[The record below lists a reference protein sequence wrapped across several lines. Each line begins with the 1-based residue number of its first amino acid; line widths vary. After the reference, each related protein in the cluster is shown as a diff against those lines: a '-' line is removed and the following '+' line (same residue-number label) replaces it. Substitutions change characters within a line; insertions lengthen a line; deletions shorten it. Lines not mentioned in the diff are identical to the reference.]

1 MRTLAFL
8 TLAGLAHAGIELFEA
23 DRDLWPDGVE
33 YSLEKPST
41 EVHLVLAFRSGLG
54 TIGERSSAALASARF
69 VVEYNDADRQTCYW
83 NQYRPFP
90 FDAEANPEWSGN
102 VEAPGLFV
110 TEDASSDL
118 IERTIVIRFPR
129 ENRWRVRV
137 TPLEGDEGHARRG
150 ATLVQVVEVRGTE
163 PRTFEELDPLLPWEE
178 EVVVPAEAEEA
189 EPLPE
194 EFLEEP
200 FDDGYDGYE
209 EAVAYTSVV
218 KVGRNAVRAIGSGKV
233 PRGYGPAL
241 AGRTQGGRTQA
252 GRTAWKRGS
261 GNTSGNNARA
271 AFRLNVMP
279 WWQPAPALQP
289 ATVTPYPRPTT
300 GGAPV
305 AGTIPPWGAPLPF
318 WGVPRPKAASPAPAP
333 RSATAR
339 RGR

>member
-1 MRTLAFL
+1 MRTLAL
-8 TLAGLAHAGIELFEA
+8 LALAGLAQAGIELFEA

-33 YSLEKPST
+33 YSLEKPSA

-83 NQYRPFP
+83 NRYRPLP

-118 IERTIVIRFPR
+118 VERTIVVRFPR

-150 ATLVQVVEVRGTE
+150 ATLVQVAEVRGSA
-163 PRTFEELDPLLPWEE
+163 PRAFEELDPLLPWEE

-194 EFLEEP
+194 EFLEERYG
-200 FDDGYDGYE
+200 DEYDGYE

-241 AGRTQGGRTQA
+241 AGRTQGGRP
-252 GRTAWKRGS
+252 AWKRAPANRS
-261 GNTSGNNARA
+261 GNDARA
-271 AFRLNVMP
+271 AFRQNLMP
-279 WWQPAPALQP
+279 WWQPTPALQP
-289 ATVTPYPRPTT
+289 APSPLPYPNPTP
-300 GGAPV
+300 GAPV

-318 WGVPRPKAASPAPAP
+318 WGVPRPKASAPAPARP
-333 RSATAR
+333 VTGG